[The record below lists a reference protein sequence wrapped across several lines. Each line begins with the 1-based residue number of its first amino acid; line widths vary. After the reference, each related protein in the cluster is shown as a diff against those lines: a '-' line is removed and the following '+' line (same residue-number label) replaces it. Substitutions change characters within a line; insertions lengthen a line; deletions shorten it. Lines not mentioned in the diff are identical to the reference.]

1 MSNKKII
8 FLFFISISLVITG
21 CDLFNFDKPRTPEQF
36 FAVQSGDTYVTVMW
50 GNVEDADTYTVSWSE
65 NPNSTVI
72 NRASREFDALGLAAQ
87 TVRLNNTDFSSGKT
101 FYFWVYS
108 QNIRGTSVISRSEK
122 VSFSVPKSW
131 TIMVW
136 LDGDN
141 TLDDAAKVDF
151 HEMEAGLFAAQ
162 QKDSDIMANLNII
175 VQYDGRYGNYGR
187 FEVQPRDINP
197 DFDESNPSYGKI
209 SGGLSTEPNMG
220 DAGELKNFI
229 EYTKERYDTD
239 YYALILWN
247 HGGGV
252 RSLQADS
259 SSREICEDTT
269 DNDIL
274 YIGEIK
280 DVLDVGDS
288 VDFLG
293 MDACLMGMTE
303 IAYEFRPGTG
313 DFGAQTMTFSPAN
326 EQVDGWE
333 YDRILY
339 RLSGSSVIESAG
351 YGGDLCYNISYLSPE
366 DLAIIVAKEY
376 QDAFYELPYETQTA
390 VDLTKIVVVKAAIDE
405 LSGMLARDP
414 TYKDAV
420 EIIRGSKSDGSEL
433 MHYFDI
439 SSAFEWG
446 NYASFD
452 LYDFAWRIRDSIDC
466 SFPSDIQDQAESLMF
481 AIEDA
486 IIYSWAGSGYNEDG
500 LNPEDWENGLSIFF
514 PDGDADAP
522 NPDNS
527 YTYWTYQYF
536 YSSLP
541 NSVISTWAGNTGLNY
556 GAIDFCTG
564 DADSI
569 VEGWFELLQS
579 WYNNTEGTLH
589 PGPMF

>member
-21 CDLFNFDKPRTPEQF
+21 CDLFNFDKPRTPELLYVVQF
-36 FAVQSGDTYVTVMW
+36 EEKSVQVTW
-50 GNVEDADTYTVSWSE
+50 RNSEDADSYTVLWSE
-65 NPNSTVI
+65 EDDTQTFPAGFSKKFSALEGNAMTVPI
-72 NRASREFDALGLAAQ
+72 DITS
-87 TVRLNNTDFSSGKT
+87 FSIGKT
-101 FYFWVYS
+101 FYFWVYAENS
-108 QNIRGTSVISRSEK
+108 NGRSSISSYKK
-122 VSFSVPKSW
+122 VSFQVQKSW

-141 TLDDAAKVDF
+141 SLDLAAKEDF

-162 QKDSDIMANLNII
+162 QADPDIMDNLNII

-229 EYTKERYDTD
+229 EDTKQD
-239 YYALILWN
+239 YPADNYALILWN

-280 DVLDVGDS
+280 DVLEVADS

-303 IAYEFRPGTG
+303 IAYEFRPDTG
-313 DFGAQTMTFSPAN
+313 DFSAQAMAFSPAE

-333 YDRILY
+333 YQNIVSRFGSINLDTMEAADFARI
-339 RLSGSSVIESAG
+339 VVE
-351 YGGDLCYNISYLSPE
+351 
-366 DLAIIVAKEY
+366 EY
-376 QDAFYELPYETQTA
+376 EDAFSSYETETQTA
-390 VDLTKIVVVKAAIDE
+390 VDLTKIAAVKEKVDLMARAIGGNSANKVMME
-405 LSGMLARDP
+405 S
-414 TYKDAV
+414 
-420 EIIRGSKSDGSEL
+420 IRGSGDTPGL
-433 MHYFDI
+433 MHYFDD
-439 SSAFEWG
+439 SKGYDWE
-446 NYASFD
+446 NYAGFD
-452 LYDFAWRIRDSIDC
+452 LYELADEVEASEMTI
-466 SFPSDIQDQAESLMF
+466 AVKN
-481 AIEDA
+481 AAGAVKTAVEDA
-486 IIYSWAGSGYNEDG
+486 VLTSWAGSSYTGFENG
-500 LNPEDWENGLSIFF
+500 KNGLSIFF
-514 PDGDADAP
+514 PDGDAVDP
-522 NPDNS
+522 NYGDS
-527 YTYWTYQYF
+527 HIYWTYQYF
-536 YSSLP
+536 YSSLTRDEI
-541 NSVISTWAGNTGLNY
+541 NEWAVRTDLNY
-556 GAIDFCTG
+556 GALDFCTG

-579 WYNNTEGTLH
+579 WYNPDHDTLIH
-589 PGPMF
+589 PGPLW